1 MADVLEAAVT
11 GGCSASERGAN
22 SGQHAGA
29 ASAGA
34 YYLPVPPSPPGQLLQ
49 ARDHRALSGAP
60 ALRGELGEVQLGFV
74 PVCEPDNHG
83 GMPAYGFQVGV
94 ES

>member
-1 MADVLEAAVT
+1 MEAALPWCGLGDAT
-11 GGCSASERGAN
+11 
-22 SGQHAGA
+22 A
-29 ASAGA
+29 ASMQAPQA
-34 YYLPVPPSPPGQLLQ
+34 RAPAIYLSLPARLAELLQ
-49 ARDHRALSGAP
+49 ARDHRALSGAS

-83 GMPAYGFQVGV
+83 GMPACGFQVGV